1 MWIKMRKARAEQI
14 KSALASLADVPGEMP
29 GRQRRAMS
37 RLMRCGK
44 GHSRSKFA
52 TTGHPPLGGY
62 LAVQQ
67 KDTVPRSLLLCGGS
81 DHAVGERAF
90 RFHLICLAGL
100 HSRQKGAF
108 MQLPRRHFL
117 RLAASAAALPAV
129 SRIARAQSYPTR
141 PIRLVVP
148 FPPGGVFDFVGR
160 PLAERMRPFLGTV
173 FIENIGGGGGS
184 LGGATVAHASPDGYT
199 LLLGSTVQYVLEVL
213 LKSRPQYDPIKHLM
227 PITNVTINT
236 FAIVV
241 HPTVPAHSLTEFV
254 TYAKANSGRASYGT
268 SGAGTLNHLTG
279 ELLKLRAEI
288 PELTHVPY
296 RGAGPAI
303 TDLIA
308 GQVPMVIP
316 AMSGQVLEF
325 HRANRLR
332 ILAVFSPTRLA
343 GTPDLPTAVEQGFPD
358 LIALQHIGLIAPS
371 GTPAPIAAQITQAAH
386 RALADRNF
394 QQMLIEAGLE
404 PDLDSTPEKF
414 RHSLEEDVAHWR
426 PVVNAIGLKID

>member
-1 MWIKMRKARAEQI
+1 MQI
-14 KSALASLADVPGEMP
+14 
-29 GRQRRAMS
+29 
-37 RLMRCGK
+37 
-44 GHSRSKFA
+44 
-52 TTGHPPLGGY
+52 
-62 LAVQQ
+62 
-67 KDTVPRSLLLCGGS
+67 
-81 DHAVGERAF
+81 
-90 RFHLICLAGL
+90 
-100 HSRQKGAF
+100 
-108 MQLPRRHFL
+108 PRRKFL
-117 RLAASAAALPAV
+117 HLAAGAAVLPAV
-129 SRIARAQSYPTR
+129 SRIARAQTYPTR

-160 PLAERMRPFLGTV
+160 PLAERIRPVLGTV
-173 FIENIGGGGGS
+173 FIENVGGGGGS

-199 LLLGSTVQYVLEVL
+199 LLLGSTVQYVIEVL
-213 LKSRPQYDPIKHLM
+213 LKSRPQYDPIKDLM
-227 PITNVTINT
+227 PIANVTINT

-241 HPTVPAHSLTEFV
+241 HPAVPAHSLKEFV
-254 TYAKANSGRASYGT
+254 DYAKANPGRASYGT
-268 SGAGTLNHLTG
+268 AGAGTLNHLTG
-279 ELLKLRAEI
+279 ELLKLQAGI
-288 PELTHVPY
+288 PQLVHVPY

-358 LIALQHIGLIAPS
+358 LISLQRIGLIAPS
-371 GTPAPIAAQITQAAH
+371 GTGAPIIAQVAH
-386 RALADRNF
+386 ATHMALADLTF

-404 PDLDSTPEKF
+404 PDLDSNPEMF